1 MADIAKKK
9 RKLRKEKYV
18 ERLNQYLTEYRAI
31 LIIQVDN
38 VGSNQL
44 QKIRIALRGKASVLM
59 GKNTLIRKV
68 LRENIAKN
76 PKLEALLPQIYSNI
90 GFVFTNGSLNEIRKT
105 ITDFKVPAGARTGTL
120 APNEV
125 LIPPGTTGLDP
136 SQTSFF
142 QALNIATK
150 IVRGAIEII
159 NPVILLKPGDKVS
172 PSHVA
177 LLDKLSI
184 RPFHY
189 GAVVSHVYED
199 GVVYEAAILDISQDD
214 LLKKFLSGVRSLAL
228 VSLGISYPTL
238 ASLPFIVSN
247 AFSKL
252 LAITLATEISFP
264 QADKFKEALKN
275 PAAFAPA
282 PAAAA
287 AAPAKADDKGKG
299 KEKEK
304 EKPKEES
311 EEEGDFGLGGGL
323 FD

>member
-1 MADIAKKK
+1 MAELAKKK

-38 VGSNQL
+38 VGSNQM
-44 QKIRIALRGKASVLM
+44 QKIRLALRGKAVVLM

-68 LRENIAKN
+68 LRENIVKN
-76 PKLEALLPQIYSNI
+76 AKLENLLPSIYGNM
-90 GFVFTNGSLNEIRKT
+90 GFVFTNGNLNEIRKT
-105 ITDFKVPAGARTGTL
+105 ITDFKVPAGARSGTL

-125 LIPPGTTGLDP
+125 LVPPGSTGLDP

-159 NPVILLKPGDKVS
+159 NPVILLKAGDKIS

-177 LLDKLSI
+177 LLDKLGI

-189 GAVVSHVYED
+189 GAIVSHVYED
-199 GVVYEAAILDISQDD
+199 GVVYEAAVLDISQDD
-214 LLKKFLSGVRSLAL
+214 LLKKFLSGVQRLAL
-228 VSLGISYPTL
+228 LSLGINYPTL
-238 ASLPFIVSN
+238 ASLPYIVSN

-252 LAITLATEISFP
+252 LSITLATEITFP
-264 QADKFKEALKN
+264 AADKFKEALKN

-282 PAAAA
+282 PAAAPA
-287 AAPAKADDKGKG
+287 AAADKKGKEKE

-304 EKPKEES
+304 EKPKEDS
-311 EEEGDFGLGGGL
+311 DEGDFGLGGGL

>member
-18 ERLNQYLTEYRAI
+18 ERLNQYLVDYRAI

-44 QKIRIALRGKASVLM
+44 QKIRIALRGKAAVLM

-68 LRENIAKN
+68 LRETAVKN
-76 PKLEALLPQIYSNI
+76 PKLEALLPQIYGNM

-177 LLDKLSI
+177 LLDKLGI

-199 GVVYEAAILDISQDD
+199 GVVYEAAVLDISQDD
-214 LLKKFLSGVRSLAL
+214 LLKKFLNGVRSLAL

-238 ASLPFIVSN
+238 ASLPYIVSS

-275 PAAFAPA
+275 PGAFAPP

-287 AAPAKADDKGKG
+287 AAAKTDDKAKG

>member
-18 ERLNQYLTEYRAI
+18 ERLNQYLTDYRAV

-44 QKIRIALRGKASVLM
+44 QKIRIALRGKAAVLM

-68 LRENIAKN
+68 LREGIAKN
-76 PKLEALLPQIYSNI
+76 PKLEALLPQIYGNM
-90 GFVFTNGSLNEIRKT
+90 GFVFTNGNLNDIRKT
-105 ITDFKVPAGARTGTL
+105 ITEFKVPAGARSGTL
-120 APNEV
+120 APSEV
-125 LIPPGTTGLDP
+125 LVPPGSTGLDP

-159 NPVILLKPGDKVS
+159 NPVVLLKQGDKIS

-177 LLDKLSI
+177 LLDKLGI

-199 GVVYEAAILDISQDD
+199 GVVYESAVLDISQDD

-238 ASLPFIVSN
+238 ASLPYIVSS

-252 LAITLATEISFP
+252 LAITLVTDFSFP

-275 PAAFAPA
+275 PGAFA

-287 AAPAKADDKGKG
+287 APAAKADDKGKG

-304 EKPKEES
+304 EKEKPKEES
-311 EEEGDFGLGGGL
+311 EDEGDFGLGGGL